1 MSSHHPGHHLRPI
14 RDLFGTFWTDF
25 GSNLDPN
32 QTRKMSNTVPGHKYG
47 TGRRKYGTGRH
58 KYGTARHTYQLN
70 FQTSKFPACSMIWPG
85 GMREA
90 IKSAAPCLWQG
101 AGRVLNFNP
110 SSCQDLESTRSQN
123 IPPGHDPSIDFSL
136 IFDGRRPCFLL
147 YV

>member
-90 IKSAAPCLWQG
+90 IKSAAPRLG
-101 AGRVLNFNP
+101 VFRIPISP
-110 SSCQDLESTRSQN
+110 SLLSAFQPHLALSFLFFPSQD
-123 IPPGHDPSIDFSL
+123 PPAFRRAL
-136 IFDGRRPCFLL
+136 IGIGFC
-147 YV
+147 